1 MRLRCILATLCVAL
15 CTHAAMAAPEMVALA
30 GNTRPEASLANDRGA
45 LPRDMA
51 LDHMELLLKR
61 PPESEAALQALITG
75 LHDRGS
81 AQYHHW
87 LTASAFGA
95 SFGPADAD
103 ITAVTTWLREQG
115 FAVNGIAAGRMTI
128 DFSGTVG
135 QVSDSFQIEL
145 HRLSVKGVAHFANM
159 SDPRIPERLAG
170 VIAGIVSLHDFRP
183 HTNFRPR
190 SSYTFANSAGTVEA
204 VVPADLATI
213 YNFKPLFAGGI
224 NGRGQTI
231 VAIEDTD
238 VYSEADWTS
247 FRSAFGLSS
256 YRTGSL
262 RQVHPAGSNA
272 CADPGVVAGNE
283 LEAELDV
290 EWASAAAPGASIV
303 LAACADTTTT
313 FGGLLALQNLLDG
326 ANPPPIVSISYGE
339 CEAENGAAANAAC
352 NATYE
357 QADALGVS
365 VFVAAG
371 DQGAASCD
379 AGGFV
384 ASHGI
389 GVSGFASTPYNVA
402 VGGTDFGDT
411 YAGTNATYWNT
422 ANGATYGSAKSYV
435 PEIPWNNSCASALIS
450 LYQGY
455 PTPYGISGYCNSY
468 SGILETILTTI
479 GAGSG
484 GPSQCATG
492 APAAAGV
499 VGGSCGGY
507 AKPAW
512 QSLVGVPAD
521 KVRDIPDISL
531 FAASGVWGHY
541 FVFCDSDTADGGA
554 SCTGA
559 PSGWS
564 GAGGTSF
571 ASPIMA
577 GIQALVNQKT
587 AERQGNPNPV
597 YYRLAAAE
605 YGTRGKPACY
615 SNKGNA
621 IAGSC
626 VFRDVTLGDID
637 LDCDGSYDCYL
648 PSGFLGVLSLSN
660 SKDSPAY
667 RASTGWDFATG
678 IGTVNATNLVK
689 EW

>member
-1 MRLRCILATLCVAL
+1 MRIRCTLASLCLAFCAHVAR
-15 CTHAAMAAPEMVALA
+15 AAPETAVLA
-30 GNTRPEASLANDRGA
+30 GNTRPEANLANDRGA
-45 LPRDMA
+45 LPRDMF

-61 PPESEAALQALITG
+61 PSESEAALQALIAR
-75 LHDRGS
+75 LHDPAS
-81 AQYHHW
+81 PQYHYW
-87 LTASAFGA
+87 LTASSFGA

-103 ITAVTTWLREQG
+103 IAAVTGWLRAQG
-115 FAVNGIAAGRMTI
+115 FIVNGIAAGRMTL

-135 QVSDSFQIEL
+135 QVSDSFRTEL
-145 HRLSVKGVAHFANM
+145 HRLDVRGVEHFANM
-159 SDPRIPERLAG
+159 SDPQIPARFAN

-183 HTNFRPR
+183 HTYVKPR
-190 SSYTFANSAGTVEA
+190 SSYTFANTEGTVEA

-224 NGRGQTI
+224 NGHGQTI
-231 VAIEDTD
+231 VAIEDTN
-238 VYSEADWTS
+238 VYSEADWTT
-247 FRSAFGLSS
+247 FRSTFGLSA

-262 RQVHPAGSNA
+262 KQVHPAGSNA

-290 EWASAAAPGASIV
+290 EWASAAAPGASIE

-339 CEAENGAAANAAC
+339 CEAENGATANAAY
-352 NATYE
+352 NATYQ

-379 AGGFV
+379 AGEFV

-411 YAGTNATYWNT
+411 YAGTNAAYWST
-422 ANGATYGSAKSYV
+422 ANGATYGSAISYI
-435 PEIPWNNSCASALIS
+435 PEIPWNNSCASVLIS
-450 LYQGY
+450 RYQGY
-455 PTPYGISGYCNSY
+455 TQPYGVSGYCNSLT
-468 SGILETILTTI
+468 GILDTLLSTI

-492 APAAAGV
+492 APATAGV
-499 VGGSCGGY
+499 VGGSCKGY
-507 AKPAW
+507 SKPAW
-512 QSLVGVPAD
+512 QSMVGVPAD
-521 KVRDIPDISL
+521 KLRDIPDISL

-577 GIQALVNQKT
+577 GIQALVNQK
-587 AERQGNPNPV
+587 AGERQGNPNPV

-605 YGTRGKPACY
+605 YGARGKAACN
-615 SNKGNA
+615 SSKGNA
-621 IAGSC
+621 VSASC
-626 VFRDVTLGDID
+626 IFRDVTLGDID
-637 LDCDGSYDCYL
+637 LDCDGSNDCYL
-648 PSGFLGVLSLSN
+648 PGGYFGVLSLSD

-667 RASTGWDFATG
+667 GAATGWDFATG
-678 IGTVNATNLVK
+678 IGTVNVTNLVK
-689 EW
+689 HW

>member
-1 MRLRCILATLCVAL
+1 
-15 CTHAAMAAPEMVALA
+15 MV
-30 GNTRPEASLANDRGA
+30 
-45 LPRDMA
+45 

-61 PPESEAALQALITG
+61 SPESEAALQALITA
-75 LHDRGS
+75 LHDPASTR
-81 AQYHHW
+81 YHHW

-95 SFGPADAD
+95 SFGPAEAD
-103 ITAVTTWLREQG
+103 VASVTSWLRAQG
-115 FAVNGIAAGRMTI
+115 FAVNGIAVGRMTI

-135 QVSDSFQIEL
+135 QVSDSFHTDL
-145 HRLSVKGVAHFANM
+145 HRLSVNGVEHFANM
-159 SDPRIPERLAG
+159 SDPQIPARLAD
-170 VIAGIVSLHDFRP
+170 VITGIVSLHDFRP
-183 HTNFRPR
+183 HTYFTPR
-190 SSYTFANSAGTVEA
+190 SSYTFASSAGTIEA

-213 YNFKPLFAGGI
+213 YNVKPLFAGGI

-238 VYSEADWTS
+238 VYSEADWTA
-247 FRSAFGLSS
+247 FRSTFGLAS

-262 RQVHPAGSNA
+262 KQVHPAGSNA

-283 LEAELDV
+283 LEAELDA
-290 EWASAAAPGASIV
+290 EWASAAAPGAAIV

-313 FGGLLALQNLLDG
+313 FGGLLALQNLLDS
-326 ANPPPIVSISYGE
+326 ASPPPIVSISYGE
-339 CEAENGAAANAAC
+339 CEAENGAAANAAY

-379 AGGFV
+379 AGGFA

-411 YAGTNATYWNT
+411 YAGTNSTYWNT
-422 ANGATYGSAKSYV
+422 GNGATYGSAKSYI

-450 LYQGY
+450 RYEGY
-455 PTPYGISGYCNSY
+455 AKPYGNSGYCNSY
-468 SGILETILTTI
+468 NGIIETIFSTI

-492 APAAAGV
+492 APATAGV
-499 VGGSCGGY
+499 VSGSCAGY

-541 FVFCDSDTADGGA
+541 FIFCDSDTADGGA

-587 AERQGNPNPV
+587 GEKQGNPNPV

-605 YGTRGKPACY
+605 YGSRGKPACN
-615 SNKGNA
+615 SSKGNA
-621 IAGSC
+621 IAASC
-626 VFRDVTLGDID
+626 VFRDVTLGDMA

-648 PSGFLGVLSLSN
+648 PGGFFGVLSLS
-660 SKDSPAY
+660 SSRDVPAY
-667 RASTGWDFATG
+667 GASTGWDFATG
-678 IGTVNATNLVK
+678 IGTVNATSLVK

>member
-45 LPRDMA
+45 LPRDMV

-135 QVSDSFQIEL
+135 QVSDSFQTEL

-339 CEAENGAAANAAC
+339 CEAENGAAANAAY

-468 SGILETILTTI
+468 SGILETILTMI